1 MDVVSMSPDP
11 IGQFYELITGI
22 FSRVTGYLPNALV
35 FLAVAVIGYLVG
47 YFLKVVVSLAIDFYV
62 KWKMRKYPLFNR
74 LYESGGSV
82 GHFIGWLLFSVVFTY
97 SIYYG
102 LLVSGSQHPLVIGSE
117 AVMLAISRVLAGL
130 LVIVTLMT
138 VLVGVYSVAS
148 WVVSR
153 VQTKYGV
160 LAQIVLYTG
169 MFFIAVPI
177 VGLGVDI
184 AGGGT
189 VVLDSFQTYLP
200 LALLLATVTIAGS
213 FLALLLS
220 DYVTSYTEWRG
231 EIKTS
236 VTLALKVLV
245 TLLSFSAGVYLA
257 SSSYPVLST
266 ISDVITRVAVSLTIA
281 AVGLVF
287 SVYVKSKI
295 SALKGAT
302 SIPLELAD
310 VYMVVPVLVAFIVV
324 ALDFLGIRAE
334 VVMAV
339 TVGSILLLFGL
350 SLTNWVYNLLVKEG
364 VPTELSLLFTALTT
378 LLFVALSAAAY
389 LAIFPEAAKTVGL
402 VAIAVGLAVVGVTA
416 VYYLRRR

>member
-1 MDVVSMSPDP
+1 MSPDP

>member
-1 MDVVSMSPDP
+1 MSPDP
-11 IGQFYELITGI
+11 IGQFYDLITGI
-22 FSRVTGYLPNALV
+22 FTRLTGYLPNALV

-82 GHFIGWLLFSVVFTY
+82 GSFIGWLLFSVVITY

-102 LLVSGSQHPLVIGSE
+102 LLVSGSQHPLVVGSE

-130 LVIVTLMT
+130 LVIVTLIT
-138 VLVGVYSVAS
+138 VLVGAYSVAS

-220 DYVTSYTEWRG
+220 DYVASYTEWRG

-245 TLLSFSAGVYLA
+245 TLLSLSAGVYLA
-257 SSSYPVLST
+257 SSSYPVLAT

-302 SIPLELAD
+302 SIPLELAE
-310 VYMVVPVLVAFIVV
+310 VYAVVPVIVAFIVV
-324 ALDFLGIRAE
+324 ALDFLGIKAE

-350 SLTNWVYNLLVKEG
+350 TLTNWVYNLLVKEG
-364 VPTELSLLFTALTT
+364 VPTELSLLFTSLTT
-378 LLFVALSAAAY
+378 LLFAALSAAAY

-402 VAIAVGLAVVGVTA
+402 VAIAVGLAIVGVTA

>member
-1 MDVVSMSPDP
+1 MSPDP

-74 LYESGGSV
+74 LYEGGGSV
-82 GHFIGWLLFSVVFTY
+82 GSFIGWLLFSVVITY

-102 LLVSGSQHPLVIGSE
+102 LLVSGSQHPLVVGSE

-220 DYVTSYTEWRG
+220 DYVASYTEWRG

-257 SSSYPVLST
+257 SSSYPILAT

-378 LLFVALSAAAY
+378 LLFAALSAAAY

>member
-1 MDVVSMSPDP
+1 MPPDP
-11 IGQFYELITGI
+11 IGQFYDLITGI

-35 FLAVAVIGYLVG
+35 FLAVVVIGYLVG

-82 GHFIGWLLFSVVFTY
+82 GSFIGWLLFSVVITY

-102 LLVSGSQHPLVIGSE
+102 LLVSGSQHPLVVGSE

-220 DYVTSYTEWRG
+220 DYVASYTEWRG

-257 SSSYPVLST
+257 SSSYPVLAT

-302 SIPLELAD
+302 S
-310 VYMVVPVLVAFIVV
+310 
-324 ALDFLGIRAE
+324 
-334 VVMAV
+334 
-339 TVGSILLLFGL
+339 
-350 SLTNWVYNLLVKEG
+350 
-364 VPTELSLLFTALTT
+364 
-378 LLFVALSAAAY
+378 
-389 LAIFPEAAKTVGL
+389 
-402 VAIAVGLAVVGVTA
+402 
-416 VYYLRRR
+416 